1 MCAFGPLWLGCY
13 FVTAPWQSTS
23 DHFCIFTMTLKLL
36 SKILIFIAWIIA
48 REESRVFKE
57 VQFEGVLFLLL
68 WRSSSPHHRHT
79 GVSDQNGTSFEG
91 DLIK

>member
-1 MCAFGPLWLGCY
+1 
-13 FVTAPWQSTS
+13 
-23 DHFCIFTMTLKLL
+23 MTLKLS
-36 SKILIFIAWIIA
+36 SKIFIFIAWIIA
-48 REESRVFKE
+48 REESRVFKK

-68 WRSSSPHHRHT
+68 WRSSSLHHRHT